1 MTPLV
6 DSDTIKEFQVILH
19 VGLPKTGSTAL
30 QKLLFANRN
39 RLEESGVLYD
49 RNVLSENNP
58 KHQWLALGLRDPGNL
73 ASQDFGR
80 FQGFQRILL
89 STESITNEFPIF
101 RNDDIAAVSSTL
113 RTLGRLCLVMVVRSP
128 LDWAKSYYKQA
139 VINGRSSRMAFYGT
153 DKPFAEFVALP
164 HVSALLDQEELAGGL
179 EEKFGVPVFVT
190 EHERT
195 MVRALADRLAG
206 CELDGDGRDELNA
219 SLPDVAVEV
228 LRQLNGMVQAA
239 GEKNAWSRV
248 FVEVGYTGSSA
259 LNALAARASDEAV
272 RALSE
277 EKLHRLEFLPNLPLR
292 IDRQEFEKQLASLRQ
307 GLLSLKDRLA

>member
-6 DSDTIKEFQVILH
+6 DSDTIREFRVVLH
-19 VGLPKTGSTAL
+19 AGLPKTGSTAL

-39 RLEESGVLYD
+39 RLEKSGILYD
-49 RNVLSENNP
+49 GHVLSEGNP
-58 KHQWLALGLRDPGNL
+58 KHQWLALGLRDPRKL
-73 ASQDFGR
+73 VSQDFGR

-89 STESITNEFPIF
+89 STESVTNEFPIF
-101 RNDDIAAVSSTL
+101 ERDDVAAVSNML
-113 RTLGRLCLVMVVRSP
+113 KTLGRLCLVMIVRSP

-164 HVSALLDQEELAGGL
+164 HVRALMDQEELAGRLG
-179 EEKFGVPVFVT
+179 ERFGAPVFVA

-195 MVRALADRLAG
+195 TVRALADRLAG
-206 CELDGDGRDELNA
+206 CELDGDGRDEFNT

-228 LRQLNGMVQAA
+228 LRQLNGMAQAA

-248 FVEVGYTGSSA
+248 FVEAGHTGSLGLS
-259 LNALAARASDEAV
+259 ALAARASDDAI
-272 RALSE
+272 RALNE

-292 IDRQEFEKQLASLRQ
+292 INRWEFEEQLASLRQ
-307 GLLSLKDRLA
+307 GLLSLKDRQA